1 MKLHLFI
8 PDLFWPDSSQTD
20 IYRQLELPALEV
32 ILSKSSRGQT
42 AAGQSPESWLCKN
55 FNVDKQQ
62 DWPVASILLQHEK
75 KEIEVG
81 ESYWLRVDPVHLRIE
96 NNHMLLGDNQILNI
110 SLKEA
115 VALADNINTFFS
127 DDGVTVLP
135 LYPDRWYLKCN
146 QIPELQTALLS
157 EAVGKNINYL
167 LPQGKDGA
175 VWNSRINEIQMLFYD
190 HPVNRDREMR
200 GELAINSVW
209 IWGGGTRPAKV
220 HASCAKVWSNH
231 ELACALAEMGRIKNQ
246 VLPKDANRVLE
257 QMGVSGEQL
266 IILDSLRKY
275 ACYRDAYEWR
285 NELVEMEE
293 KWFSP
298 LLQMLRKKQIQELRL
313 TVTNENSTR
322 DFILTPSMLW
332 KFWAAVRPV
341 ETYRYL

>member
-8 PDLFWPDSSQTD
+8 PDLFWPDSSQAD
-20 IYRQLELPALEV
+20 IYQQLELPALEM
-32 ILSKSSRGQT
+32 ILSKSSHRQT

-62 DWPVASILLQHEK
+62 DWPVASILLQCEE

-115 VALADNINTFFS
+115 IALADSINTFFS

-135 LYPDRWYLKCN
+135 LHPDRWYLKCN
-146 QIPELQTALLS
+146 QVPELQTSLLS

-175 VWNSRINEIQMLFYD
+175 IWNSRINEIQMLFYD
-190 HPVNRDREMR
+190 HPINRDREMR
-200 GELAINSVW
+200 GKLAINSVW

-220 HASCAKVWSNH
+220 HASYAKVWSNH
-231 ELACALAEMGRIKNQ
+231 GLACALAEIGRIENQ
-246 VLPKDANRVLE
+246 ALPKDANRALE
-257 QMGVSGEQL
+257 QMNGSGEQL
-266 IILDSLRKY
+266 IILDSLQKY

-293 KWFSP
+293 KWFAP
-298 LLQMLRKKQIQELRL
+298 LLRMLKKKQIQELRL

-322 DFILTPSMLW
+322 DFILTPGMLW
-332 KFWAAVRPV
+332 KFWVTVRPV
-341 ETYRYL
+341 ETYRY